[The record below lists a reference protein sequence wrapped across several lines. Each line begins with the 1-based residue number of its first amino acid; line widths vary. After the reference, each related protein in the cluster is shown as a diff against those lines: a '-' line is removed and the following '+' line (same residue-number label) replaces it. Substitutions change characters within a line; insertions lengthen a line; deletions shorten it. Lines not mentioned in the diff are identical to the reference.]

1 MNEKMRFNVRNSG
14 YCCVYAFLM
23 ANASS
28 KEVVAALELGVSPRT
43 IRTWRARLRSGE
55 LTCVKACGDAI
66 PLCLM
71 QKIQPVVDTT
81 PAGTSA

>member
-14 YCCVYAFLM
+14 YCCIYAFLM

-28 KEVVAALELGVSPRT
+28 KEIVVALELGVSPRT

-55 LTCVKACGDAI
+55 LTCAKDSGETI

-71 QKIQPVVDTT
+71 QKIRQCSDTI
-81 PAGTSA
+81 PGETSA

>member
-1 MNEKMRFNVRNSG
+1 MNEKMRFKVRDHG
-14 YCCVYAFLM
+14 YCCIYAFLL

-28 KEVVAALELGVSPRT
+28 KEIVVALELGVTPRT

-55 LTCVKACGDAI
+55 LTCAKASGEAI

-71 QKIQPVVDTT
+71 QKIQPCSGTT
-81 PAGTSA
+81 PEGTSA